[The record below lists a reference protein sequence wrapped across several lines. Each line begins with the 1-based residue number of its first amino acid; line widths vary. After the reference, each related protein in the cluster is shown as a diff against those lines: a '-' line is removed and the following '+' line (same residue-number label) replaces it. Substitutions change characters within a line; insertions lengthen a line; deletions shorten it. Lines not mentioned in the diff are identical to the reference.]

1 MDGSHDLLPD
11 LRRGVAV
18 EGHVFGSIVS
28 RPDRAGVIRSVSAEP
43 AVLVCGGGT
52 GLAGDGHVAKARF
65 MAGAVGC
72 GVVEHIGHGARGLLR
87 EGLNGLRLIIEDY
100 LAAAILDH
108 GVGARIGENAV
119 VCKGGVRLRHF
130 AHSHCRI
137 VRVGIDEARY
147 AEAIAQEIERCRGSE
162 LIHDLRRN
170 GVLGF
175 LKRR

>member
-1 MDGSHDLLPD
+1 
-11 LRRGVAV
+11 
-18 EGHVFGSIVS
+18 
-28 RPDRAGVIRSVSAEP
+28 
-43 AVLVCGGGT
+43 
-52 GLAGDGHVAKARF
+52 

-130 AHSHCRI
+130 AHSHAVARLAESHCRI